1 MSPGCCSQ
9 AMLRGGSWARRP
21 SDGAGSRPRCSIRIG
36 RSCTTCA
43 APVQSGKQSMRA
55 AQGAQ
60 ARSRSNDILGQS
72 IAERI
77 ERSHAYDLHPIR
89 CQYGA
94 HLHGAELA
102 MASVNCGAPIV
113 TRAQAENML
122 DEYFALAE
130 QAIPLTEDNP
140 LDRRS

>member
-1 MSPGCCSQ
+1 MSLECCSR
-9 AMLRGGSWARRP
+9 ALFRSGSWTRLLG
-21 SDGAGSRPRCSIRIG
+21 DGAGSRPHCLIRID
-36 RSCTTCA
+36 RSCTTCG
-43 APVQSGKQSMRA
+43 APVQSGERSMRP

-60 ARSRSNDILGQS
+60 ARSRSNDFLGQS